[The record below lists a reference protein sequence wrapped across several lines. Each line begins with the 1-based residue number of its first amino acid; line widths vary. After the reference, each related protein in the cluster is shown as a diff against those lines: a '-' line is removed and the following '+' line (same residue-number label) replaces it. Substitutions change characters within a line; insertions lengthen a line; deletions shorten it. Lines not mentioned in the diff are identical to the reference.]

1 MEVIITVRGAGTDP
15 EALNIFSIG
24 IFSII
29 MPVFPTDSQ
38 CQILTQNIVRDSFHL
53 RFTQG
58 SLCHRALVQA
68 SCLIF
73 M

>member
-15 EALNIFSIG
+15 EALNIYSIG

-38 CQILTQNIVRDSFHL
+38 CQILTQNIVRDSF
-53 RFTQG
+53 
-58 SLCHRALVQA
+58 CNDN
-68 SCLIF
+68 I
-73 M
+73 